1 VASSY
6 QVATGSLPVATSS
19 RVDFRVANFT
29 TGTTGIFS
37 NPVEIQNTKV
47 IKNKELEIIDPE
59 ETDRRDRLAAE
70 KDKFVQSRLALGVGY
85 SVLFHP
91 SYIRSARLQPC
102 AFRDDS
108 HTDRRDKPLKS
119 VTAHASSH
127 PDHPVMRS
135 PYFQCSVSAGERRS
149 NASSWG
155 NAGD

>member
-1 VASSY
+1 MVAKLFIYCHLLLLCSLARSLV
-6 QVATGSLPVATSS
+6 VAPRSAAAEYV
-19 RVDFRVANFT
+19 R
-29 TGTTGIFS
+29 
-37 NPVEIQNTKV
+37 TKV

>member
-1 VASSY
+1 MLAR
-6 QVATGSLPVATSS
+6 SS
-19 RVDFRVANFT
+19 RRRSSLAAAEYVR
-29 TGTTGIFS
+29 
-37 NPVEIQNTKV
+37 TKV

>member
-1 VASSY
+1 MLACSLARLVVAPR
-6 QVATGSLPVATSS
+6 SLLLNV
-19 RVDFRVANFT
+19 R
-29 TGTTGIFS
+29 
-37 NPVEIQNTKV
+37 TKV

>member
-1 VASSY
+1 MLARSLVVVAPRSAAAEY
-6 QVATGSLPVATSS
+6 V
-19 RVDFRVANFT
+19 R
-29 TGTTGIFS
+29 
-37 NPVEIQNTKV
+37 TKV

>member
-1 VASSY
+1 MLACSLARRRSSLAAAEY
-6 QVATGSLPVATSS
+6 VRTKV
-19 RVDFRVANFT
+19 
-29 TGTTGIFS
+29 IK
-37 NPVEIQNTKV
+37 KV

>member
-1 VASSY
+1 MLARSLARRRSSLAAAEY
-6 QVATGSLPVATSS
+6 V
-19 RVDFRVANFT
+19 R
-29 TGTTGIFS
+29 
-37 NPVEIQNTKV
+37 TKV
-47 IKNKELEIIDPE
+47 IKNKELKIIDLE

-108 HTDRRDKPLKS
+108 HTDRRDKPLKR

>member
-1 VASSY
+1 MLARSLARRRSSLAAAEY
-6 QVATGSLPVATSS
+6 V
-19 RVDFRVANFT
+19 R
-29 TGTTGIFS
+29 
-37 NPVEIQNTKV
+37 TKV

-149 NASSWG
+149 ITSSCG
-155 NAGD
+155 NAGDAHESICTRFSR

>member
-1 VASSY
+1 M
-6 QVATGSLPVATSS
+6 
-19 RVDFRVANFT
+19 R
-29 TGTTGIFS
+29 
-37 NPVEIQNTKV
+37 TKV

>member
-1 VASSY
+1 MVAKLFIYCHINIMLARSLARRRSSLAAAEY
-6 QVATGSLPVATSS
+6 V
-19 RVDFRVANFT
+19 R
-29 TGTTGIFS
+29 
-37 NPVEIQNTKV
+37 TKV
-47 IKNKELEIIDPE
+47 IIKNKELKIIDLE

-108 HTDRRDKPLKS
+108 HTDRRDKPLKR

>member
-1 VASSY
+1 MKFQRFLNRNTGFISSKL
-6 QVATGSLPVATSS
+6 QV
-19 RVDFRVANFT
+19 
-29 TGTTGIFS
+29 
-37 NPVEIQNTKV
+37 
-47 IKNKELEIIDPE
+47 KELKIDLE

-91 SYIRSARLQPC
+91 SYIRSARPRPC
-102 AFRDDS
+102 AFRVDS

-149 NASSWG
+149 NASSCG

>member
-1 VASSY
+1 M
-6 QVATGSLPVATSS
+6 
-19 RVDFRVANFT
+19 
-29 TGTTGIFS
+29 
-37 NPVEIQNTKV
+37 KV
-47 IKNKELEIIDPE
+47 IKNKELKIIDLE

-108 HTDRRDKPLKS
+108 HTDRRDKPLKR